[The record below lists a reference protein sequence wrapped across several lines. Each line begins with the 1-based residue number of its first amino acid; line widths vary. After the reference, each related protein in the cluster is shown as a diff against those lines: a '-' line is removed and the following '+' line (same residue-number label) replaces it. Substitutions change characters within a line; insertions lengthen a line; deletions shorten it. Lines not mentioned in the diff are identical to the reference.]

1 LPAKEAHPECRFLGA
16 SFVVT
21 ARRTQPELHDG
32 SPRNARNGL
41 GAGRVALQPVFGRAL
56 LLPVAMLGATARI
69 VLGLL
74 GAGQLW
80 MSAGLA
86 LLAVG
91 PVDLVNQHPLEALV
105 TDGRRAVVHAIHP
118 IVRTAASAVA
128 TVLFAIA

>member
-1 LPAKEAHPECRFLGA
+1 MALLEMLAMVSAL
-16 SFVVT
+16 
-21 ARRTQPELHDG
+21 
-32 SPRNARNGL
+32 
-41 GAGRVALQPVFGRAL
+41 VALRCSRSSGAL
-56 LLPVAMLGATARI
+56 LLPVAMLGATAGI

-80 MSAGLA
+80 MSGGLA

-91 PVDLVNQHPLEALV
+91 PVDLVNQHPFEALV